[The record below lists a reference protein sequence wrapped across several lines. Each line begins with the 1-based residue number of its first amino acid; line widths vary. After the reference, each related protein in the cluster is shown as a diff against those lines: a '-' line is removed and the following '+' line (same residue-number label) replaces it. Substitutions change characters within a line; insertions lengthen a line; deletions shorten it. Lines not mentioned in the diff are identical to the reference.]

1 MESETYTR
9 EERLLA
15 LLRQRQ
21 LHVATAESCTGGQIA
36 ATIVNVPG
44 ASWVFDQ
51 GLVTYSNEAKERLL
65 GVRHETL
72 ETYGAV
78 SAQTAEEMAR
88 GAAASAGAQVG
99 ISSTG
104 IAGPDGGTPEKPV
117 GLVWIGCFCRDQVF
131 LRKCLFEGDREAVRR
146 QATETALEF
155 AAACVQEVF
164 GKSGTE

>member
-1 MESETYTR
+1 MSR
-9 EERLLA
+9 EERLVG

-21 LHVATAESCTGGQIA
+21 LHVATAESCTGGMIA
-36 ATIVNVPG
+36 AAIVNVPG

-65 GVRHETL
+65 GVRRQTL
-72 ETYGAV
+72 EQFGAV
-78 SAQTAEEMAR
+78 SFQTAEEMAR

-117 GLVWIGCFCRDQVF
+117 GLVWLGCFCGGQVF
-131 LRKCLFEGDREAVRR
+131 RRKCQLEGDRESVRR
-146 QATETALEF
+146 QATEAALEF
-155 AAACVQEVF
+155 AAECLQKVY

>member
-1 MESETYTR
+1 MGSETYTR
-9 EERLLA
+9 EERLVA

-131 LRKCLFEGDREAVRR
+131 LRKCLF
-146 QATETALEF
+146 
-155 AAACVQEVF
+155 
-164 GKSGTE
+164 